1 MLPKLESKNISPAA
15 FEADNT
21 LINSL
26 QAAKKDLMEQEKVL
40 KDAVEEYKLQLID
53 QENNLRAVSDS
64 KKSMEAD
71 FMMRLQEKD
80 RQLADKETLIAT
92 LTKKSSTDE
101 QRIKKLEDELLT
113 GEDYQ
118 KTIADLTA
126 QLTEANTKI
135 ATLQSDYDH
144 LQKTSELD
152 IQAARLKA
160 QERIAKLQDSIAER
174 FSKFD
179 MK

>member
-1 MLPKLESKNISPAA
+1 M
-15 FEADNT
+15 
-21 LINSL
+21 
-26 QAAKKDLMEQEKVL
+26 
-40 KDAVEEYKLQLID
+40 
-53 QENNLRAVSDS
+53 
-64 KKSMEAD
+64 
-71 FMMRLQEKD
+71 
-80 RQLADKETLIAT
+80 
-92 LTKKSSTDE
+92 
-101 QRIKKLEDELLT
+101 EDELLA

-160 QERIAKLQDSIAER
+160 QERIAK
-174 FSKFD
+174 FD